1 MRRVAVP
8 IFLRPIL
15 KIVLMSIAAAGLAH
29 KASAADKDVR
39 FAPKPAASYPGHQTQ
54 SGITIA
60 AVPYTR
66 EDEVKT
72 AFGKANPYKYGI
84 LPILVVI
91 KNDTEKAL
99 RLNLK
104 TELIDL
110 QNDRLDPM
118 KPLDVRLWDGVSN
131 RDYRVPSAPPI
142 PLPRKTHGPLDVPE
156 IDGLAFSA
164 KLLPIGEQ
172 VHGFFYF
179 NSAVR
184 PGAYLYVNGLA
195 DASTGKEYFYF
206 EVPFEDK

>member
-1 MRRVAVP
+1 MRRVAVM
-8 IFLRPIL
+8 
-15 KIVLMSIAAAGLAH
+15 VLLSIAAAGLAH
-29 KASAADKDVR
+29 KASAADKDKR
-39 FAPKPAASYPGHQTQ
+39 FSPGPAATYPGHQTQ

-91 KNDTEKAL
+91 KNDTGKAL

-104 TELIDL
+104 TQLIDL
-110 QNDRLDPM
+110 QNDHLDPM
-118 KPLDVRLWDGVSN
+118 PPLDVRLWDGAAGKT
-131 RDYRVPSAPPI
+131 YRVPSASPI
-142 PLPRKTHGPLDVPE
+142 PLPKKNHGPLDVPE

-172 VHGFFYF
+172 VYGFYYF
-179 NSAVR
+179 DSAVR
-184 PGAYLYVNGLA
+184 PGAYLYVTGIA
-195 DASTGKEYFYF
+195 DASSGKEYFYF

>member
-1 MRRVAVP
+1 MRRVAVM
-8 IFLRPIL
+8 
-15 KIVLMSIAAAGLAH
+15 VLLSIAMACVAH
-29 KASAADKDVR
+29 KASAADKDKR
-39 FAPKPAASYPGHQTQ
+39 FAPEPAASYPGHQVQ
-54 SGITIA
+54 NSITIA

-66 EDEVKT
+66 EDEVKA

-91 KNDTEKAL
+91 KNDTGKAL

-104 TELIDL
+104 TQLIDL
-110 QNDRLDPM
+110 QNDHLDPM
-118 KPLDVRLWDGVSN
+118 KPLDVRLWDGASG
-131 RDYRVPSAPPI
+131 RDYRVPSAAPI
-142 PLPRKTHGPLDVPE
+142 PLPRKNHGPLDVPE

-172 VHGFFYF
+172 VYGFFYF

-184 PGAYLYVNGLA
+184 PGAYLYVTGIA
-195 DASTGKEYFYF
+195 DASSGKEYFYF